1 MQVLFLI
8 NTNLDLNGTVQL
20 MAIISVTFNIAKKGR
35 QFEYITCIEV
45 EIVIFQILWKSR
57 CDIFV
62 TFPSHLKK
70 LRSILRSWLEK
81 LNCGFF
87 HSFHSCNTIVWMWYN
102 KWQNIIHNKVKI
114 IFMWNQRKLWAI
126 LLLDTYDKEFLH
138 IFYVKP
144 M

>member
-70 LRSILRSWLEK
+70 LSSTLK
-81 LNCGFF
+81 KFNCEYF
-87 HSFHSCNTIVWMWYN
+87 HSIRV
-102 KWQNIIHNKVKI
+102 
-114 IFMWNQRKLWAI
+114 
-126 LLLDTYDKEFLH
+126 
-138 IFYVKP
+138 
-144 M
+144 